1 MNLAQRSLAAAALAT
16 TLALVWQFAT
26 VQSNYGGNWTGLY
39 CVGSRSTPPGE
50 LNAGVWIFPASK
62 GYDGQWYRIV
72 ARDPWMR
79 HGLSRYLD
87 TPQRIHRILLPA
99 AAWVL
104 AFGQPGWVDSTYIA
118 AALLFLFAGVWMTA
132 RWSADQGESPWWG
145 LAFAALPG
153 TLITIDRMTVDIAL
167 YALIVAALYCWRRNW
182 WLGCW
187 AAGAGALLAREL
199 GLLLIGAFVLA
210 CLVKREWRRGA
221 VLASSAL
228 PGALWVFY
236 VGHRTA
242 LPRGAEVVPVWADEW
257 TLIGPFQAILN
268 PRNYALAG
276 WFKPATQTLDGLAI
290 AGVVLAVCIALVRL
304 RRRPLDVEPLLYGLY
319 VILFVL
325 VSGKGFWVDP
335 YSYSRAFTP
344 LAGLI
349 AWRGVVEKRA
359 WLALPLGFMV
369 ARIVWQMGSQA
380 LGIFEALTS

>member
-1 MNLAQRSLAAAALAT
+1 
-16 TLALVWQFAT
+16 
-26 VQSNYGGNWTGLY
+26 
-39 CVGSRSTPPGE
+39 
-50 LNAGVWIFPASK
+50 
-62 GYDGQWYRIV
+62 
-72 ARDPWMR
+72 
-79 HGLSRYLD
+79 
-87 TPQRIHRILLPA
+87 
-99 AAWVL
+99 
-104 AFGQPGWVDSTYIA
+104 
-118 AALLFLFAGVWMTA
+118 
-132 RWSADQGESPWWG
+132 
-145 LAFAALPG
+145 
-153 TLITIDRMTVDIAL
+153 
-167 YALIVAALYCWRRNW
+167 
-182 WLGCW
+182 LGCW

-276 WFKPATQTLDGLAI
+276 WFKPATQALDGLAI